1 MIKKNKILVLVG
13 ALGIALLSTIGCTNT
28 KKVDNNTIQE
38 NETEDKYM
46 DYSCSSAGRSSSWF
60 CGRTLCQ

>member
-28 KKVDNNTIQE
+28 KKVDNNTKNQ
-38 NETEDKYM
+38 N
-46 DYSCSSAGRSSSWF
+46 F
-60 CGRTLCQ
+60 